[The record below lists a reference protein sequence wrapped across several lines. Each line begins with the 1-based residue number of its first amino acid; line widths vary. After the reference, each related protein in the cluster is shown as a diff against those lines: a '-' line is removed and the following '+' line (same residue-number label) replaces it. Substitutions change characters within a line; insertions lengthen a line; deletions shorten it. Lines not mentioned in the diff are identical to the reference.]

1 MSGERH
7 YIVIE
12 KQSNKAA
19 KVSISLAIIGFVL
32 SLIPILGWILLPVWI
47 MAILF
52 GIVGLFNS
60 YKRGLAISGILI
72 GLFTFMYKALIL
84 QAIFGG

>member
-1 MSGERH
+1 MSERLH
-7 YIVIE
+7 LVIE
-12 KQSNKAA
+12 KQSNTAA
-19 KVSISLAIIGFVL
+19 KVSIFLAIIGFVL

-52 GIVGLFNS
+52 GVVGLFKS
-60 YKRGLAISGILI
+60 YRRGLAVSGILI
-72 GLFTFMYKALIL
+72 GLFTFMYKVLII